1 MFSLG
6 ILTIS
11 TSGHQGKRREDA
23 SGMAIRRILGPPIYK
38 EKQYEMIPDVREMI
52 EDRFRTWADEE
63 GFDLIVSTGG
73 TGLSPSDVTPE
84 ACLAV
89 IDREVPGMAETM
101 RAETLSKTPMA
112 MISRSVVGIRK
123 GTLIVTLPGSPKAVE
138 ECLEVILPVL
148 PHALEIL
155 KDTAHGHPTGH

>member
-11 TSGHQGKRREDA
+11 TSGHQGKREDT
-23 SGMAIRRILGPPIYK
+23 SGMAIRRILAPPIYK
-38 EKQYEMIPDVREMI
+38 EERYEIIADVQEVI

-63 GFDLIVSTGG
+63 GLDLVVSTGG
-73 TGLSPSDVTPE
+73 TGLGPHDVTPE

-112 MISRSVVGIRK
+112 MLSRSVVGAR
-123 GTLIVTLPGSPKAVE
+123 GHTLIVTLPGSPKAVD

-148 PHALEIL
+148 PHALELL
-155 KDTAHGHPTGH
+155 KDRAEGHPTGH

>member
-1 MFSLG
+1 MFTLG

-11 TSGHQGKRREDA
+11 TSGHEGKREDA
-23 SGMAIRRILGPPIYK
+23 SGAAIRRTLAPPVYK
-38 EKQYEMIPDVREMI
+38 EERYEMIPDVREAI
-52 EDRFRTWADEE
+52 EDRFRTWADEDRL
-63 GFDLIVSTGG
+63 DLIVSTGG
-73 TGLSPSDVTPE
+73 TGLSPTDVTPE

-101 RAETLSKTPMA
+101 RAQTLSKTPMA
-112 MISRSVVGIRK
+112 MISRSVVGAR
-123 GTLIVTLPGSPKAVE
+123 GHTLIVTLPGSPKAVV

-155 KDTAHGHPTGH
+155 KDRAEGHPTGH

>member
-11 TSGHQGKRREDA
+11 TSGHQGKRKEDA
-23 SGMAIRRILGPPIYK
+23 SGMAIRRILAPPIYK
-38 EKQYEMIPDVREMI
+38 EERYEMVADVQEVI
-52 EDRFRTWADEE
+52 EDRFRTWTDEE
-63 GFDLIVSTGG
+63 RLDLIVSTGG
-73 TGLSPSDVTPE
+73 TGLGPDDVTPE

-112 MISRSVVGIRK
+112 MISRSVVGAR
-123 GTLIVTLPGSPKAVE
+123 GRTLIVTLPGSPKAVE

-155 KDTAHGHPTGH
+155 KDRAEGHPTGH

>member
-11 TSGHQGKRREDA
+11 TSGHEGKREDT
-23 SGMAIRRILGPPIYK
+23 SGLAIRKLLSEPAFG
-38 EKQYEMIPDVREMI
+38 EKRYEVVADKRDVI
-52 EDRFRTWADEE
+52 EDRFRTWADRE
-63 GFDLIVSTGG
+63 GLDLIVSTGG

-89 IDREVPGMAETM
+89 VDRLVPGMAETM

-112 MISRSVVGIRK
+112 MLSRSVVGIR
-123 GTLIVTLPGSPKAVE
+123 GRTLIVTLPGSPKAVV

-155 KDTAHGHPTGH
+155 KDKTKDHPVGH

>member
-1 MFSLG
+1 MFTLG

-11 TSGHQGKRREDA
+11 TSGQQGEREDT
-23 SGMAIRRILGPPIYK
+23 SGQMIRQILAPSIYK
-38 EKQYEMIPDVREMI
+38 EVRYEMIADVKEII
-52 EDRFRTWADEE
+52 EGRYKRWADEDNL
-63 GFDLIVSTGG
+63 DLIVSTGG

-101 RAETLSKTPMA
+101 RAQTLRKTPMA
-112 MISRSVVGIRK
+112 MISRSVVGIRG

-155 KDTAHGHPTGH
+155 KDRAESHPTGH

>member
-11 TSGHQGKRREDA
+11 TSGHQGKREDT
-23 SGMAIRRILGPPIYK
+23 SGMAIRRILAPPIYK
-38 EKQYEMIPDVREMI
+38 EERYEIIADVQEVI

-63 GFDLIVSTGG
+63 GLDLVVSTGG
-73 TGLSPSDVTPE
+73 TGLGAHDVTPE

-112 MISRSVVGIRK
+112 MLSRSVVGAR
-123 GTLIVTLPGSPKAVE
+123 GHTLIVTLPGSPKAVD

-148 PHALEIL
+148 PHALELL
-155 KDTAHGHPTGH
+155 KDRAEGHPTGH

>member
-11 TSGHQGKRREDA
+11 TSGHQGKRNEDT
-23 SGMAIRRILGPPIYK
+23 SGMTIRRILAPPTYK
-38 EKQYEMIPDVREMI
+38 EERYEIIADVREVI
-52 EDRFRTWADEE
+52 EDRFRTWTDEE
-63 GFDLIVSTGG
+63 ELDLIVSTGG
-73 TGLSPSDVTPE
+73 TGLGPDDVTPE

-123 GTLIVTLPGSPKAVE
+123 GTLIVTLPGSSKAVA

-155 KDTAHGHPTGH
+155 KDRAEGHPTGH

>member
-1 MFSLG
+1 MFTLG

-11 TSGHQGKRREDA
+11 TSGQQGKREDA
-23 SGMAIRRILGPPIYK
+23 SGQSIRQILAPPIYK
-38 EKQYEMIPDVREMI
+38 EARYEVIADVKEVI
-52 EDRFRTWADEE
+52 EDRYKRWADEDNL
-63 GFDLIVSTGG
+63 DLIVSTGG

-101 RAETLSKTPMA
+101 RAQTLRKTPMA
-112 MISRSVVGIRK
+112 MISRSVVGIRG
-123 GTLIVTLPGSPKAVE
+123 GTLIVTLPGSPKAVG

-155 KDTAHGHPTGH
+155 KDRAQSHPTRH

>member
-11 TSGHQGKRREDA
+11 TSGHQGKREDA
-23 SGMAIRRILGPPIYK
+23 SGEMIRQILATPSYR
-38 EKQYEMIPDVREMI
+38 EVRYEMIPDSKKVI
-52 EDRFRTWADEE
+52 EDRFKNWADEDDL
-63 GFDLIVSTGG
+63 DLIVSTGG

-89 IDREVPGMAETM
+89 IDRQVPGMAETM
-101 RAETLSKTPMA
+101 RAQTLRKTPMA
-112 MISRSVVGIRK
+112 MISRSVVGVRG

-155 KDTAHGHPTGH
+155 KDRAQSHPTGH

>member
-11 TSGHQGKRREDA
+11 TSGHQGKREDT
-23 SGMAIRRILGPPIYK
+23 SGMAIRRILAAPIY
-38 EKQYEMIPDVREMI
+38 EEERYEIIGDVQEVI
-52 EDRFRTWADEE
+52 EDRFRIWADEE
-63 GFDLIVSTGG
+63 GLDLIVSTGG
-73 TGLSPSDVTPE
+73 TGLGPHDVTPE

-112 MISRSVVGIRK
+112 MISRSVVGIRR

-155 KDTAHGHPTGH
+155 KDRSEGHPTGH

>member
-1 MFSLG
+1 MFTLG

-11 TSGHQGKRREDA
+11 TSGHEGKREDA
-23 SGMAIRRILGPPIYK
+23 SGAAIRRTLAPPVYK
-38 EKQYEMIPDVREMI
+38 EEQYEMIPDVREVI
-52 EDRFRTWADEE
+52 EDRFRTWADED
-63 GFDLIVSTGG
+63 GLDLIVSTGG
-73 TGLSPSDVTPE
+73 TGLSPTDVTPE

-101 RAETLSKTPMA
+101 RAQTLSKTPMA
-112 MISRSVVGIRK
+112 MISRSVVGAR
-123 GTLIVTLPGSPKAVE
+123 GHTLIVTLPGSPKAVV

-155 KDTAHGHPTGH
+155 KDRAEGHPTGH

>member
-11 TSGHQGKRREDA
+11 TSGHQGKRSEDA
-23 SGMAIRRILGPPIYK
+23 SGLAIRWILAPPIYK
-38 EKQYEMIPDVREMI
+38 EKRYEIIADVQEVI
-52 EDRFRTWADEE
+52 EGRFRAWADEM
-63 GFDLIVSTGG
+63 GLDLIVSTGG
-73 TGLSPSDVTPE
+73 TGLGPDDVTPE
-84 ACLAV
+84 ACRAV

-101 RAETLSKTPMA
+101 RAETMRKTPMA
-112 MISRSVVGIRK
+112 MISRSVAGIRK
-123 GTLIVTLPGSPKAVE
+123 STLIVTLPGSPKAVE

-155 KDTAHGHPTGH
+155 KDRAEGHPTGH

>member
-1 MFSLG
+1 MFTLG

-11 TSGHQGKRREDA
+11 TSGHEGKREDA
-23 SGMAIRRILGPPIYK
+23 SGAAIRRILAPPVYK
-38 EKQYEMIPDVREMI
+38 EERYEMIPDVREVI
-52 EDRFRTWADEE
+52 EDRFRTWADEDRL
-63 GFDLIVSTGG
+63 DLIVSTGG
-73 TGLSPSDVTPE
+73 TGLSPTDVTPE

-101 RAETLSKTPMA
+101 RAQTLSKTPMA
-112 MISRSVVGIRK
+112 MISRSVVGAR
-123 GTLIVTLPGSPKAVE
+123 GHTLIVTLPGSPKAVV

-155 KDTAHGHPTGH
+155 KDRAEGHPTGH

>member
-11 TSGHQGKRREDA
+11 TGGHQGNREDA
-23 SGMAIRRILGPPIYK
+23 SGPAIRRILAPPIY
-38 EKQYEMIPDVREMI
+38 EEARFEVIPDVREVI
-52 EDRFRTWADEE
+52 EERFRTWADRD
-63 GFDLIVSTGG
+63 GLDLIVSTGG
-73 TGLSPSDVTPE
+73 TGLSPDDVTPE

-89 IDREVPGMAETM
+89 IDRQVPGMAETM
-101 RAETLSKTPMA
+101 RAQTLSKTPMA
-112 MISRSVVGIRK
+112 MLSRYVVGVR
-123 GTLIVTLPGSPKAVE
+123 GRTLIVTLPGSPKAVQ

-148 PHALEIL
+148 PHSLEML